1 MKSLFLV
8 LEKYKK
14 NEEEIHFVKQKIKE
28 IIFSYTSVVVD
39 VKDLYIKKKS
49 LYIEVSSIKKTKI
62 LQNKDKILSDF
73 KKDGI
78 EIYSLT

>member
-8 LEKYKK
+8 LQKYKK
-14 NEEEIHFVKQKIKE
+14 NEEEIHSVKEKIKDS
-28 IIFSYTSVVVD
+28 IFFHTSIMVD

-62 LQNKDKILSDF
+62 LQKKDKILEDL
-73 KKDGI
+73 KRDAI